1 MKDEIRKQYIT
12 LRKHI
17 VNKKEKSLIIKDKLL
32 SLLNKYHV
40 IGVYVSMDDEVFTDE
55 LIQELLN
62 QSIEVVVPKIE
73 GHVINFYQISSLNSL
88 KTTDNKYGIREPDN
102 NIALK
107 VKKEAIEA
115 MIIPGIVFD
124 TSLHRIGFGKG
135 YFDKYLANTNV
146 YKIGICFDEQLSN
159 AMIPHHSYDVKMDII
174 ITDQRTIKDEH
185 TL

>member
-12 LRKHI
+12 LRKQI
-17 VNKKEKSLIIKDKLL
+17 LNKKEKSLIIKDNLL

-40 IGVYVSMDDEVFTDE
+40 IGVYVSMDDEVSTDE
-55 LIQELLN
+55 LIQELLKE
-62 QSIEVVVPKIE
+62 SKEVVVPKIE
-73 GHVINFYQISSLNSL
+73 GHVINSYQISSLNEL
-88 KTTDNKYGIREPDN
+88 KITDNKYGIREPDS

-107 VKKEAIEA
+107 VEKEAIEA

-135 YFDKYLANTNV
+135 YFDKYLANANI
-146 YKIGICFDEQLSN
+146 YKFGICFDEQISN
-159 AMIPHHSYDVKMDII
+159 TIIPHHNYDVKMDII
-174 ITDQRTIKDEH
+174 ITDQRIIKDEH